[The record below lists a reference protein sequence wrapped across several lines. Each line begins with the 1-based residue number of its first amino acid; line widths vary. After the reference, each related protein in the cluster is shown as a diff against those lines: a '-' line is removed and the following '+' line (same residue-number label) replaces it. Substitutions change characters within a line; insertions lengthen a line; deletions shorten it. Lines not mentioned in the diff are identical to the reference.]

1 MACSLPGNLF
11 YNSPYICLS
20 VAVRKRQV
28 AVLARS
34 SREISQTVR
43 IDCRSFLLRVR
54 ISVRPSKFF
63 IGKKYPKISAGARVF
78 SLLPAIGWNGG
89 NLNSDDCGHNGGRFS
104 KNGDNETFIPLRPE
118 QCGPSY
124 ISNTSQTLMI
134 FPSAGTRLV
143 VINIQTPLNFGSF
156 HVRSKYVFCNDLIL
170 SFVLQFCWFVDIYY
184 F

>member
-1 MACSLPGNLF
+1 MACSLPGNLHV
-11 YNSPYICLS
+11 YSNSPYICLS
-20 VAVRKRQV
+20 VAVRKLQITI
-28 AVLARS
+28 LAGS

-43 IDCRSFLLRVR
+43 IDCHSFLSRVR

-78 SLLPAIGWNGG
+78 GLSPVIGRNGD

-118 QCGPSY
+118 QFGPSY

-134 FPSAGTRLV
+134 SPSKGTRLV
-143 VINIQTPLNFGSF
+143 VINI
-156 HVRSKYVFCNDLIL
+156 
-170 SFVLQFCWFVDIYY
+170 
-184 F
+184 